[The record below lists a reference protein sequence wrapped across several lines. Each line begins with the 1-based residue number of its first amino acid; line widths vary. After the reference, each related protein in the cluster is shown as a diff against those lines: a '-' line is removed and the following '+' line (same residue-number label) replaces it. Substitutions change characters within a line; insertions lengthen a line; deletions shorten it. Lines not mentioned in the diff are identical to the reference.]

1 MRAVVNKVDFPVSSM
16 CHRAAL
22 SLMLATVCFFALFAR
37 NAAAYD
43 DRVALV
49 IGNDNY
55 AGEPLKNAVND
66 ARAMQTVLQE
76 LGFKVVFKPNAD
88 IQTMRS
94 AAVEFAK
101 QMDGAS
107 AAVFYYAGHGIQYS
121 NKNYLI
127 PIDAKLSAEQE
138 IAYFA
143 LEVNQI
149 LDSMEEAKVRHK
161 FIILDACRNNP
172 FRNLNLSTGLAK
184 SSRVPPGTTIS
195 YAAAAGAV
203 ALDGDGENGLYTK
216 YLVKEIRNPGLT
228 ASGVFERVGSD
239 VAKESNS
246 RQYPENQST
255 ASPRGAFFFAERTAV
270 ATAAPNTS
278 MSSDTAALLDRD
290 YWNDIKESKKIDDFQ
305 DYLQRFPTG
314 FFVSR
319 ARSRIE
325 NLKQE
330 RIAQVAA
337 SPLASTP
344 ANSAPVLV
352 AERGAEPAARPAAS
366 NSPASQPSQSLN
378 SPSSSPAPAPS
389 RAAPPPEPI
398 RVAAAPTVQTS
409 EVRGME
415 SRTSPS
421 PAAASIPAATS
432 APPAN
437 QVAVL
442 SPDQKSSLPPAPVFP
457 RMLTGTLDFKDGA
470 KYVGDFKEDKDKNQT
485 LHGKGE
491 YTSQA
496 FRYNGEFKD
505 GKKQGKG
512 LYVWA
517 NGDKFEGDFA
527 NDQVSGKGKWEFASG
542 DVYTGEVLNA
552 VMVGR
557 GVLLAKNGD
566 RYDGLF
572 ADGKPNGLGVYVFA
586 NGDKFEGSMVAGKM
600 SGKGTYTNKR
610 GDKFIVSFVDG
621 VPNGNGTY
629 EFANGDRYV
638 GEIQAGLLTGK
649 GEYFHSDGQRSE
661 GMYVNGLLNGPGKFY
676 YNNGSWFEGTFEGG
690 LKHAKGIMIQ
700 KDGNK
705 RAAEIVDGV
714 TTFPGS

>member
-1 MRAVVNKVDFPVSSM
+1 MRAGVFKNVFSLHSIWL
-16 CHRAAL
+16 RAAFL
-22 SLMLATVCFFALFAR
+22 LTLAAGCVSTFYSGH
-37 NAAAYD
+37 AAAYD

-49 IGNDNY
+49 IGNDSYPN
-55 AGEPLKNAVND
+55 EPLKNAVND
-66 ARAMQTVLQE
+66 ARAMQAALQE

-121 NKNYLI
+121 SKNYLI
-127 PIDAKLSAEQE
+127 PVDAKLGAEQE
-138 IAYFA
+138 IAYYA

-172 FRNLNLSTGLAK
+172 FRNLNLSAGLAK
-184 SSRVPPGTTIS
+184 STRVPPGTTIS

-228 ASGVFERVGSD
+228 ASGVFERVGSA
-239 VAKESNS
+239 VAQESNG

-255 ASPRGAFFFAERTAV
+255 SSPRGAFFFAERSAV
-270 ATAAPNTS
+270 AAAAPS
-278 MSSDTAALLDRD
+278 AMSGDTAALLDRD
-290 YWNDIKESKKIDDFQ
+290 YWNDIKDSKKVDDFQ
-305 DYLQRFPTG
+305 DYLQRFPNG

-319 ARSRIE
+319 ARSRID

-330 RIAQVAA
+330 R
-337 SPLASTP
+337 
-344 ANSAPVLV
+344 APHQM
-352 AERGAEPAARPAAS
+352 AENTAEQARPAPSLAKAPAMSAS
-366 NSPASQPSQSLN
+366 TTTSSPAATLSAAVAAVPAPATSAKPLAATG
-378 SPSSSPAPAPS
+378 PSSSTESQPL
-389 RAAPPPEPI
+389 
-398 RVAAAPTVQTS
+398 RVAAAPATS

-415 SRTSPS
+415 ARNA
-421 PAAASIPAATS
+421 PAAANIPAATS
-432 APPAN
+432 APSAN
-437 QVAVL
+437 QVAIL
-442 SPDQKSSLPPAPVFP
+442 SPEQKSALPPVPVFP
-457 RMLTGTLDFKDGA
+457 KMLTGTLEFRDGA
-470 KYVGDFKEDKDKNQT
+470 KYVGDYKEDKDKNQI
-485 LHGKGE
+485 LHGTGE
-491 YTSQA
+491 YISQA

-512 LYVWA
+512 VYVWA

-527 NDQVSGKGKWEFASG
+527 NDQVSGKGRWQFASG
-542 DVYTGEVLNA
+542 DVYTGDVLNA
-552 VMVGR
+552 VMVGK
-557 GVLLAKNGD
+557 GVLVAKNGD
-566 RYDGLF
+566 RYEGLF

-610 GDKFIVSFVDG
+610 GDKFIVPFVDG
-621 VPNGNGTY
+621 VPNGNGVY
-629 EFANGDRYV
+629 EFANGDRYA
-638 GEIQAGLLTGK
+638 GEIQNGLLTGK

-705 RAAEIVDGV
+705 RAAEIIDGV
-714 TTFPGS
+714 TTFPGG

>member
-1 MRAVVNKVDFPVSSM
+1 
-16 CHRAAL
+16 
-22 SLMLATVCFFALFAR
+22 MLAMACTFAR
-37 NAAAYD
+37 TAAAYD

-55 AGEPLKNAVND
+55 PGEPLKNAVND
-66 ARAMQTVLQE
+66 ARAMQAALQD

-88 IQTMRS
+88 IQTMRA

-107 AAVFYYAGHGIQYS
+107 AAVFYYAGHGIQYA

-127 PIDAKLSAEQE
+127 PVDAKLSAEQE
-138 IAYFA
+138 IAYFS

-184 SSRVPPGTTIS
+184 STRVPPGTTIS

-228 ASGVFERVGSD
+228 ASGVFERVGSL
-239 VAKESNS
+239 VAQESNS

-270 ATAAPNTS
+270 ATSAPNTS
-278 MSSDTAALLDRD
+278 MSSETAALLDRD
-290 YWNDIKESKKIDDFQ
+290 YWNDIKDSKKIEDFQ

-319 ARSRIE
+319 ARSRID
-325 NLKQE
+325 NLKQD
-330 RIAQVAA
+330 RSPQVAA
-337 SPLASTP
+337 APHAV
-344 ANSAPVLV
+344 APVLV
-352 AERGAEPAARPAAS
+352 ADRSAESAARPATPSSS
-366 NSPASQPSQSLN
+366 NVTPLQSLAT
-378 SPSSSPAPAPS
+378 PASSPAPAPS
-389 RAAPPPEPI
+389 PAMARPEASPV
-398 RVAAAPTVQTS
+398 RVAAAPVVPTS

-415 SRTSPS
+415 ARVTPS
-421 PAAASIPAATS
+421 SAASIPVAAG
-432 APPAN
+432 APPAS

-442 SPDQKSSLPPAPVFP
+442 SPEQKTSLPPVPVYPKFV
-457 RMLTGTLDFKDGA
+457 TGTLDFRDGA
-470 KYVGDFKEDKDKNQT
+470 KYVGEYKEDKDKNQI

-491 YTSQA
+491 YVSQA

-512 LYVWA
+512 VYVWA
-517 NGDKFEGDFA
+517 NGDKFDGDFS

-542 DVYTGEVLNA
+542 DVYTGDVLNA
-552 VMVGR
+552 VMVGK
-557 GVLLAKNGD
+557 GVLVAKNGD
-566 RYDGLF
+566 RYEGLF
-572 ADGKPNGLGVYVFA
+572 ADGKPNGQGVYVFA
-586 NGDKFEGSMVAGKM
+586 NGDKFEGTMVSGKM

-610 GDKFIVSFVDG
+610 GDKFIVPFVDG

-676 YNNGSWFEGTFEGG
+676 YNNGSWFEGVFEGG
-690 LKHAKGIMIQ
+690 LKRARGIMIQ

-714 TTFPGS
+714 TTFPGG